1 MSNEGWIMTRISQNT
16 SGPRVSTV
24 WASAVVLGVVAGA
37 AVSGAAPAD
46 ADAFSDGCVYVC
58 LFEHDNFGGKMTQQ
72 DPNRRT
78 LRGDWW
84 NDQASSVATNK
95 YPTNFY
101 SEEEYDGCSMFLPE
115 QSSERSLP
123 SRRCK
128 SGPPNLNDQ
137 ISSWRIAR

>member
-1 MSNEGWIMTRISQNT
+1 MTITAVKKSGSARSAAWARI
-16 SGPRVSTV
+16 
-24 WASAVVLGVVAGA
+24 ALLGVVATA
-37 AVSGAAPAD
+37 AITGAAPAG

-72 DPNRRT
+72 NPNRES
-78 LRGDWW
+78 LGGDWW

-95 YPTNFY
+95 YPTQFY
-101 SEEEYDGCSMFLPE
+101 EREGFNGCSMFLPE

-123 SRRCK
+123 ARRCK
-128 SGPPNLNDQ
+128 SGPHDLNDQ